1 MIICQR
7 WRFNCRPVLL
17 FKFSVHRSVSIVKLR
32 FNLRALIFVVS
43 LCSLAFAF
51 VAQAGMRVARFELI
65 ENNLSL
71 NSEGFVQGRMSFQC
85 TTNEYPDSNWMFE
98 CNVVNL
104 PQSEILGFKPGVSR
118 KLRYRAFAVGP
129 LGEEDPYSLF
139 VTRGL
144 KIQQSSIVGFVTYE
158 TGAEVMIN
166 GRQ

>member
-1 MIICQR
+1 M
-7 WRFNCRPVLL
+7 LL
-17 FKFSVHRSVSIVKLR
+17 FKFSVNRSVSIVKLR
-32 FNLRALIFVVS
+32 FNLRALICVVS
-43 LCSLAFAF
+43 LFSLAFAF

-118 KLRYRAFAVGP
+118 KLRYRAVAVGP

>member
-1 MIICQR
+1 M
-7 WRFNCRPVLL
+7 
-17 FKFSVHRSVSIVKLR
+17 
-32 FNLRALIFVVS
+32 VS

-71 NSEGFVQGRMSFQC
+71 NSEGFVQGRISFQC
-85 TTNEYPDSNWMFE
+85 STNEYPDSNWMFE

-104 PQSEILGFKPGVSR
+104 TQSEILSFKPGVSR
-118 KLRYRAFAVGP
+118 KLRYRAFAIGP
-129 LGEEDPYSLF
+129 LAEEDPYSLF

-144 KIQQSSIVGFVTYE
+144 KIHQSSIVGFVTYE
-158 TGAEVMIN
+158 TGAEAMIN